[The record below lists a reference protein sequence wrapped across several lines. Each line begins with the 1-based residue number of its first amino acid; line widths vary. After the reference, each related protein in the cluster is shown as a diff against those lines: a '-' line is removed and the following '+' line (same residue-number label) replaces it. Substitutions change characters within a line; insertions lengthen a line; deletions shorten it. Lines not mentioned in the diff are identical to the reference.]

1 MTRDRQHPMRSF
13 LRGLL
18 PLIALVSVL
27 PSAACGDDA
36 AEPDADTIW
45 VIEVSGEEFRVRVAD
60 EAGRA
65 SLARRLE
72 SRERGVVTGS
82 LRRGDGGFNHQWSW
96 HLDPATVR
104 AVDAAIEL
112 CDGRPSM
119 VEASLD
125 YWTDTV
131 GAFCPWGALVTRI
144 E

>member
-1 MTRDRQHPMRSF
+1 MRSF
-13 LRGLL
+13 PRGLV
-18 PLIALVSVL
+18 PLIALASVL
-27 PSAACGDDA
+27 SSAACGDDV

-60 EAGRA
+60 EAARA
-65 SLARRLE
+65 GLARRLE
-72 SRERGVVTGS
+72 SRERGVITGS
-82 LRRGDGGFNHQWSW
+82 LRRGDGGFNRQWSW

-104 AVDAAIEL
+104 AVDLAIEL

-131 GAFCPWGALVTRI
+131 GAFCPWGALVARI